1 MTRFPFLHE
10 TLTGDCQ
17 RDTWEDEIRRLQKER
32 LSLLPRQFGRPANRR
47 RMTELTHQQ
56 LREELKR

>member
-1 MTRFPFLHE
+1 MT
-10 TLTGDCQ
+10 TLPLLDII
-17 RDTWEDEIRRLQKER
+17 RRDEINRLQRER
-32 LSLLPRQFGRPANRR
+32 MALLPRQFGRPDNRR

>member
-1 MTRFPFLHE
+1 MT
-10 TLTGDCQ
+10 TLPLLDI
-17 RDTWEDEIRRLQKER
+17 IRREEIDRIQRER

-47 RMTELTHQQ
+47 RLTELTHQQ